1 MLIQVALISVFLLL
15 LVRIFRQRTMGK
27 IFRGASAGLILLAC
41 YVVAFPNVTNGVAAI
56 AGVGRGAD
64 LIIYLCMATGA
75 YLLTTLYI
83 RLRKNELNTAK
94 LVQRH
99 ALDARRIEELEFEA
113 HRKAPEL
120 AP

>member
-1 MLIQVALISVFLLL
+1 MLIQFALIPVFLLL
-15 LVRIFRQRTMGK
+15 LARVLRQRTIGK
-27 IFRGASAGLILLAC
+27 IFRGVSAGLTLLAC

-64 LIIYLCMATGA
+64 LIIYLCIATGA

-83 RLRKNELNTAK
+83 RLRKNELNMAK
-94 LVQRH
+94 LVQRL

-113 HRKAPEL
+113 HGKLPN
-120 AP
+120 